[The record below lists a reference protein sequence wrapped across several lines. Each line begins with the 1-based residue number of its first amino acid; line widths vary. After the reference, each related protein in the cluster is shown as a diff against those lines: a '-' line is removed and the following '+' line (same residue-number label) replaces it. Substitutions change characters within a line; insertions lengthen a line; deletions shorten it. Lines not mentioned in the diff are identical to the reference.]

1 MADITELAA
10 LSRVGNH
17 DASNQLFALAYKKLK
32 STAAHLLRREV
43 SSRTI
48 TPTVLVHESYM
59 KLDLRH
65 VSVLSR
71 DHFFNLSARAMRQVL
86 ADRGRARQVR
96 ARYDVS
102 TVARFLHPHH
112 QSTLTPEQ
120 HHALHTALETLRSL
134 DPLAADT
141 IWLRFAEELTLD
153 ELAIRQNR
161 KQALVRR
168 DSDFALKWL
177 AHYLNTR

>member
-1 MADITELAA
+1 MSNITDLAA
-10 LSRVGNH
+10 LARVGNR
-17 DASNQLFALAYKKLK
+17 DATNRLFAVAYKKLK
-32 STAAHLLRREV
+32 STASHLLRREI
-43 SSRTI
+43 SARTI
-48 TPTVLVHESYM
+48 TPTVLVHESYL

-65 VSVLSR
+65 LSVLSR
-71 DHFFNLSARAMRQVL
+71 EHFFNLSARAMRQVL

-112 QSTLTPEQ
+112 QSSLSPEQ
-120 HHALHTALETLRSL
+120 HHALHNSLDALRTL

-153 ELAIRQNR
+153 ELAARLNR
-161 KQALVRR
+161 KQSLIRK
-168 DSDFALKWL
+168 DSDFALRWL